1 MSRLEDQVCIVTGA
15 ARGIG
20 KAIAELFIKEG
31 AKVVLVDQ
39 DDGGLEVASALSE
52 SGAENGAETLFVQA
66 DVSKAVD
73 VQNMVAKTI
82 ERFKR
87 IDVLINNAG
96 ISGGMDNGL
105 EVDDELWRKVI
116 DINLNGV
123 YLCTKYV
130 GRHMKERKSG
140 SIVNMSSMLG
150 IIGSP
155 FSTPYH
161 ASKGGVRTFTKAMAI
176 VLAPYGIRINSL
188 HPGYIDTE
196 LVQKVFED
204 LDDPEARAGAEAA
217 HPLGRLGTPEEVA
230 YASLFLACHESS
242 FITGTELMVDG
253 GFTAQ

>member
-1 MSRLEDQVCIVTGA
+1 MSRLENQVCMVTGA

-20 KAIAELFIKEG
+20 KAIVELFIKEG

-39 DDGGLEVASALSE
+39 DDAGEKVAETLS
-52 SGAENGAETLFVQA
+52 ENGAEILFVQA
-66 DVSKAVD
+66 DVSNTTD
-73 VQNMVAKTI
+73 VQNMVAKTM
-82 ERFKR
+82 ERFGR
-87 IDVLINNAG
+87 IDVLVNNAG

-105 EVDDELWRKVI
+105 EVDEALWKKVI
-116 DINLNGV
+116 DINLTGV

-130 GRHMKERKSG
+130 GQHMKDQKSG

-176 VLAPYGIRINSL
+176 VLAPYDVRINSI

-196 LVQKVFED
+196 MVRMVFED

-230 YASLFLACHESS
+230 YAALFLACHESS

>member
-1 MSRLEDQVCIVTGA
+1 MSRLKNQVCMVTGA

-20 KAIAELFIKEG
+20 KAIVALFIKEG

-39 DDGGLEVASALSE
+39 DDEGLKVAETLS
-52 SGAENGAETLFVQA
+52 ENGAEILFIQA
-66 DVSKAVD
+66 DVSNTTD
-73 VQNMVAKTI
+73 VQNMVTKTI
-82 ERFKR
+82 ERFDR
-87 IDVLINNAG
+87 IDVLVNNAG

-105 EVDDELWRKVI
+105 EVDEALWKKVI
-116 DINLNGV
+116 DINLTGV

-130 GRHMKERKSG
+130 GQHMKDQKSG

-176 VLAPYGIRINSL
+176 VLAPYGVRINSI

-196 LVQKVFED
+196 MVRMVFED

-230 YASLFLACHESS
+230 YAALFLACHESS